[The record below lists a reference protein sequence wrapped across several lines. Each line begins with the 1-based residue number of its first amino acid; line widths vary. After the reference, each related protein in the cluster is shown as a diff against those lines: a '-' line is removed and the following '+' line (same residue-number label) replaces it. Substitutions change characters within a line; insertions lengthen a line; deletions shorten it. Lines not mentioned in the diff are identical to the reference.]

1 VIVGTCVLE
10 VYIGDSQSLKDKRR
24 VIKSAIDQI
33 KNNFNVSIAEIGNLD
48 QWQRATL
55 GIAVVSQDSVL
66 ANQILT
72 RIISYLE
79 YKGTME
85 ILDYTIELL

>member
-1 VIVGTCVLE
+1 MIVGTCVLE

-55 GIAVVSQDSVL
+55 GIAVVSQDTVL

-85 ILDYTIELL
+85 IIDYSIELL

>member
-85 ILDYTIELL
+85 IIDYSIELL

>member
-1 VIVGTCVLE
+1 MIVGTCILE

-33 KNNFNVSIAEIGNLD
+33 KNNFNVSIAEIGSLD

-55 GIAVVSQDSVL
+55 GIAVVSKDSVL

-85 ILDYTIELL
+85 ILDYSIELL

>member
-1 VIVGTCVLE
+1 MIVGTCILE
-10 VYIGDSQSLKDKRR
+10 VYIGGSQSLKDKRR

-85 ILDYTIELL
+85 IIDYSIELL

>member
-55 GIAVVSQDSVL
+55 GIAVVSQDTVL

-85 ILDYTIELL
+85 IIDYSIELL

>member
-1 VIVGTCVLE
+1 MIVGTCVLE

-55 GIAVVSQDSVL
+55 GIAVVTQDTVL

-85 ILDYTIELL
+85 IIDYSIELL